1 LFHHFSNTAHFRPQE
16 LDPPFCIQHAGTV
29 DRLPTSSTCMNLLKL
44 PEFPDEKIL
53 REKLLYAIQAGA
65 GFELS

>member
-1 LFHHFSNTAHFRPQE
+1 
-16 LDPPFCIQHAGTV
+16 
-29 DRLPTSSTCMNLLKL
+29 MNLLKL
-44 PEFPDEKIL
+44 PEFPDEKTL